1 MSDGES
7 GPVSAFACVME
18 AIEAAKRP
26 EHLANARYLFNR
38 VVEIRELADGFAF
51 QLQPGS
57 GLLTKLGEFIE
68 LERLCCPFFWF
79 VIEVEPEGGATWLKL
94 TGREG
99 VKPFIRAEI
108 GEFLNGPWELK
119 RS

>member
-1 MSDGES
+1 MSDGEPGS
-7 GPVSAFACVME
+7 VSPFACAME
-18 AIEAAKRP
+18 AVKAGKRP

-38 VVEIRELADGFAF
+38 VVEIRVLANGFAF

-68 LERLCCPFFWF
+68 LERLCCPFFGF
-79 VIEVEPEGGATWLKL
+79 ALEVEPEGAATWLKL

-108 GEFLNGPWELK
+108 GEFLGGPWELK